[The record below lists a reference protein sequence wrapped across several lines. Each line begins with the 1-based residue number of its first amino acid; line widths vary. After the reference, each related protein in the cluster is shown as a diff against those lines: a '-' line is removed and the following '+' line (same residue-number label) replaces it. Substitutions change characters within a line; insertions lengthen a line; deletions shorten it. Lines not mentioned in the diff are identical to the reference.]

1 MPTVMTLTEETK
13 QALNNALD
21 QSQSPEQL
29 LTLLESVPFVPGQC
43 TPHGCTGLA
52 IEHLLTRS
60 NTESPTKKGI
70 LLDLLSDPAKA
81 SSLITAMLA

>member
-1 MPTVMTLTEETK
+1 MPNVMTLTEEIK
-13 QALNNALD
+13 QALNTALD

-29 LTLLESVPFVPGQC
+29 LTLLESVPIGQVQC

-60 NTESPTKKGI
+60 NTESPSKKGI
-70 LLDLLSDPAKA
+70 LLDLLSDSTKA